1 VLRNGKVLVKKL
13 DQSREMNE
21 ERFDNEVRCLMR
33 MRANHKN
40 IVRFLGFCAE
50 RQHEGNV
57 EADELHRL
65 LCFEYPT
72 RGTRV
77 YRPGPVRFSYN
88 PYFSA
93 CSHDT

>member
-40 IVRFLGFCAE
+40 IVRFLGFCAD

-72 RGTRV
+72 GGTLDAYITGRRIV
-77 YRPGPVRFSYN
+77 
-88 PYFSA
+88 
-93 CSHDT
+93 SHDT